1 LLQIRGL
8 ICQPT
13 QEMFW
18 EFNMLVGKNRLKKNM
33 WKAKNTG
40 KNKTQKRR
48 SKETEKRRNKVGKTP
63 KNKIYFLQVIPNPTH
78 YSNIFLANYPDI
90 FI

>member
-1 LLQIRGL
+1 
-8 ICQPT
+8 
-13 QEMFW
+13 MFW
-18 EFNMLVGKNRLKKNM
+18 EFNMLVGKNRLKKNR

-78 YSNIFLANYPDI
+78 YSNIFFGKLSGHIYLKYISYINHI
-90 FI
+90 I